1 MNYFTKAISY
11 ISTAKR
17 RQGGIEYQHRGLEE
31 AFKDIPSLF

>member
-17 RQGGIEYQHRGLEE
+17 RRGGIEFQHRGMEE
-31 AFKDIPSLF
+31 AFKDIPSLL